1 MSKAENSPE
10 KPSDHI
16 HELYEDIDHWEVN
29 TGEETIH
36 AKRMPGMFRNL
47 KWLAASTWLIF
58 FFGPYLRWGDRQA
71 ITFDIAGRQFHIFG
85 ITILPQDVWMLSLV
99 LLFFAILLAAVTSI
113 AGRVFCGYFCFQT
126 VWTDLF
132 TWIEERLEGKP
143 GARRKADK
151 LPLLQRNMPRK
162 ILKHLIWILIGAFTG
177 ISFTLWFGD
186 AYEMWGDYF
195 HLNVSLFSWIVVA
208 TFTFFTY
215 LFAGFMREQV
225 CLWLCPYARIQGVML
240 DVDTVVPTYD
250 FHRGEPRARLKKGK
264 HDPAEGDC
272 IECNQCYAVCPTGVD
287 IRNGQQEG
295 CITCGLCLDAC
306 DSVMDKI
313 DKPRGLI
320 RYMSLD
326 ELQGKEQPPLY
337 RRPRPLIYMS
347 IMLLAAMGI
356 IYGLTHLGSLEL
368 RILHERQPLFVL
380 QSDGSI
386 QNKYVFK
393 VLNKTHDDM
402 KIGVTAKS
410 EHKLVL
416 VGADRE
422 LLAPPGRTSSF
433 TLFVRIPK
441 RELTAEREPI
451 TFTIYNVD
459 DDKITNTYESMFFGP
474 RVR

>member
-1 MSKAENSPE
+1 M
-10 KPSDHI
+10 
-16 HELYEDIDHWEVN
+16 LVV
-29 TGEETIH
+29 
-36 AKRMPGMFRNL
+36 L
-47 KWLAASTWLIF
+47 LLIV
-58 FFGPYLRWGDRQA
+58 LW
-71 ITFDIAGRQFHIFG
+71 
-85 ITILPQDVWMLSLV
+85 VLSLV

-132 TWIEERLEGKP
+132 TWIEEKLEGKP
-143 GARRKADK
+143 AARRKADK
-151 LPLLQRNMPRK
+151 LPLSQRINPRK
-162 ILKHLIWILIGAFTG
+162 ILKHAVWILIGAFTG
-177 ISFTLWFGD
+177 VSFTLWFGD
-186 AYEMWGDYF
+186 AYEMWGAYL
-195 HLNVSLFSWIVVA
+195 HLDAAFFSWIVVA
-208 TFTFFTY
+208 TFAFFTY

-320 RYMSLD
+320 RYISLD

-337 RRPRPLIYMS
+337 KRPRPLIYMS
-347 IMLLAAMGI
+347 IMLLAAIGI

-393 VLNKTHDDM
+393 VLNKTHEKM
-402 KIGVTAKS
+402 SIGVNAKGA
-410 EHKLVL
+410 HKLVL

-451 TFTIYNVD
+451 TFTIFNVD
-459 DDKITNTYESMFFGP
+459 DDKITTSYESMFFGP
-474 RVR
+474 RIR